1 MTFANLG
8 LMPELL
14 RALES
19 AGYTTPTPVQTQA
32 IPIVLAGGDLLAS
45 AQTGTGK
52 TAAFALPIMQNL
64 SNRKDARVRKCARV
78 LVLVPTRELAAQV
91 HASFAKYG
99 APLGLKFALIFGGV
113 GYHPQVQAV
122 AAGVD
127 VLIATPGRLLD
138 LIEQRAIDLTMVT
151 QLVLDEADRML
162 DMGFLPALKRIFA
175 MVPKQRQTLM
185 FSATFAP
192 EILQLTKQYMRN
204 PQRVEV
210 SPPNS
215 TAVTVEHEMYKID
228 KSRKRDL
235 LLHIL
240 AEDSR
245 RQTLVFTKMKH
256 SANRVVE
263 FLEGYGFKT
272 SALHGNKS
280 QSARTKALADFKSG
294 ALTVLVAT
302 DIAARGLDIKA
313 LPAVINF
320 DLPNVAEDY
329 IHRIGRTGRAGH
341 SGLAI
346 SLVESADNANL
357 VAIERL
363 LKQKITVRNVEAL
376 KLPAPAVRDP
386 KTISASPTPRHAQRH
401 GAAQRHGSA
410 KPAAGTHSRAANP
423 GGKPAI
429 AGRAVAAKA
438 GPAKAGGWRG
448 MGSRPAGNNTK
459 RFG

>member
-1 MTFANLG
+1 
-8 LMPELL
+8 
-14 RALES
+14 
-19 AGYTTPTPVQTQA
+19 
-32 IPIVLAGGDLLAS
+32 
-45 AQTGTGK
+45 
-52 TAAFALPIMQNL
+52 
-64 SNRKDARVRKCARV
+64 
-78 LVLVPTRELAAQV
+78 
-91 HASFAKYG
+91 
-99 APLGLKFALIFGGV
+99 
-113 GYHPQVQAV
+113 
-122 AAGVD
+122 
-127 VLIATPGRLLD
+127 
-138 LIEQRAIDLTMVT
+138 
-151 QLVLDEADRML
+151 
-162 DMGFLPALKRIFA
+162 
-175 MVPKQRQTLM
+175 VPKQRQTLM

-401 GAAQRHGSA
+401 GASQRHGSA
-410 KPAAGTHSRAANP
+410 AAKPAGGHSRGANP

-448 MGSRPAGNNTK
+448 MGSRPAGTTTK